1 MRRLGAALKALTSRR
16 TSHCSILPV
25 DKLKFVGH
33 NLRLSLLNSKQKLF
47 FLEDR
52 SMNPKHLS
60 IMLGLLLCFI
70 APATA
75 WAQPA
80 PEDKQPVKNEAP
92 EPRAKDGKK
101 LLTALD
107 LMKIAVVGNPR
118 ISPDGLR
125 VAYTVTETKME
136 KDKEW
141 KNVTHVWVVPSGGGK
156 AQQYT
161 RGDKSAT
168 APEWSPDGTMLAF
181 LSDREKDGERQV
193 WMMRADGGEAWAVT
207 THKGGVSG
215 FRFAPDGKQLL
226 LSATD
231 QAAKDEEDRK
241 KVKDDTIVMDRDI
254 KMTHLWLWN
263 IDKKEEKRLT
273 EGNFTV
279 SDPQWSPDGTH
290 ITYTTRPTPKADD
303 GSLSDVW
310 IMTIAGGAKKKLE
323 GLAGSSDLARWSPD
337 GKWIAYTGDTDSGG
351 GVSTTYLYLISAN
364 GGAPRQLT
372 PKFDL
377 SVGTP
382 VWSRDGKTIF
392 FSTNVLE
399 AIEVYAFDVAS
410 GEVKQLSRR
419 GGSTGITE
427 ISRDGRIVGTS
438 SRAKHPTELYTA
450 NADFSAEKTLTD
462 QNAWLQDYATAETE
476 IVKWKSKDGTE
487 VEGLLTKPVGYEAGK
502 KAPFLLNPH
511 GGPTGASLNN
521 FNGTAQVLAA
531 NGFAV
536 LQPNFRGSTGKGL
549 AFAQANKNTWG
560 KGDYEDCMSG
570 VDAMIAKGLADPDR
584 LGAFGWSYG
593 GYMTFWILT
602 QTDRFK
608 AVSPGAAISNIYSMY
623 SQNDIQRYLRWFYS
637 DKSPWEAQELYWD
650 RSPMKYIKNVK
661 TPTMI
666 MHGQVDTRVPI
677 AQAQE
682 FYMALKEMNVPVEFV
697 VYPRE
702 NHGFTEPRHQ
712 MDRVRRYVKFFAK
725 YLKEPVVTEP
735 ADE

>member
-1 MRRLGAALKALTSRR
+1 
-16 TSHCSILPV
+16 
-25 DKLKFVGH
+25 
-33 NLRLSLLNSKQKLF
+33 
-47 FLEDR
+47 
-52 SMNPKHLS
+52 MNPKRFS

-80 PEDKQPVKNEAP
+80 PEDKQPAKNEAP

-107 LMKIAVVGNPR
+107 LMKVVGVGNPR
-118 ISPDGLR
+118 ISPDGTR

-141 KNVTHVWVVPSGGGK
+141 KNVTQVWVVPVSGGGPR
-156 AQQYT
+156 QYT

-168 APEWSPDGTMLAF
+168 APEWSPDGSLLAF

-207 THKGGVSG
+207 AHKGGASG
-215 FRFAPDGKQLL
+215 FHFSPDGKQLL

-231 QAAKDEEDRK
+231 QPAKDEEDRK
-241 KVKDDTIVMDRDI
+241 KVKDDTIVIDHDI
-254 KMTHLWLWN
+254 KMTHLWTWN
-263 IDKKEEKRLT
+263 IETKAEKRLT
-273 EGNFTV
+273 EGDFTV
-279 SDPQWSPDGTH
+279 SDSQWSPDGTR

-310 IMTIAGGAKKKLE
+310 VMTVSGREKKKLVTDS
-323 GLAGSSDLARWSPD
+323 GSSDTARWSPD
-337 GKWIAYTGDTDSGG
+337 GKWIAYTGGPDYGA
-351 GVSTTYLYLISAN
+351 GVSTSYLYLIATN
-364 GGAPRQLT
+364 GGAPKQLT
-372 PKFDL
+372 TKFDL

-382 VWSRDGKTIF
+382 VWSRDGKTIY

-399 AIEVYAFDVAS
+399 AIEVYRCDVAS
-410 GEVKQLSRR
+410 GSVAQVTNP
-419 GGSTGITE
+419 GGLTGISE
-427 ISRDGRIVGTS
+427 ISRDGKIIVGTTS
-438 SRAKHPTELYTA
+438 SAQQPTELYTLRG
-450 NADFSAEKTLTD
+450 NVSQNITSH
-462 QNAWLQDYATAETE
+462 NAWLQDYSLAKTE
-476 IVKWKSKDGTE
+476 VVKWKSKDGTE
-487 VEGLLTKPVGYEAGK
+487 IEGLLTKPAGFEAGK
-502 KAPFLLNPH
+502 KVPLLLNPH

-560 KGDYEDCMSG
+560 KGDYEDCMAG
-570 VDAMIAKGLADPDR
+570 VDAMIASGLADPDR

-608 AVSPGAAISNIYSMY
+608 AVSPGAGLSNIYSMY

-682 FYMALKEMNVPVEFV
+682 FYMALKEMKVPVEFV

-725 YLKEPVVTEP
+725 YLKVPVVTEP
-735 ADE
+735 AGE